1 MSPVSMSESDKDK
14 GTGISKK
21 NPLELNSS
29 PTSNGDSNNL
39 DSATSSNSS
48 PPSQPSKYSSIPVN
62 RVCITNETEPT
73 NDNRRDTETPFNS
86 TSGGSFT
93 QDCQSINDSSLSITS
108 IENNETAT
116 RAFNWQSSKTTVQ
129 ERLASLFNCETLADV
144 HFIVGHDNPP
154 NRIPA
159 HKFVLSIGS
168 PVFDV
173 MFNGQLTSEEDIE
186 IPDITD
192 IAAFMSLLRFLYT
205 DEVVIGPETVMTTLY
220 AAKKYAV
227 PILENSCVEF
237 LKQNLSPDNAFML
250 LMQSRLFDENALAQM
265 CLDTIDKSA
274 EEALEAEGFVDIDH
288 ATLISVLERNTLRIK
303 EINLF
308 KSVIK
313 WAKAECTRQNLPA
326 NLENQRKVLGKA
338 LYAIRFPLM
347 TIEEFASDVVESGIL
362 TDRECV
368 NLFLHF
374 VRNPKPTIEFP
385 EEPRSC
391 VKKEEVV
398 CRFAR
403 TDLRW
408 GYSGT
413 SDRIRFVVDRRIYI
427 VGFGLYGSIHG
438 VSDYQCTIQIIHT
451 GTSKVLASNDT
462 GFTCDGSSRTF
473 RVMFKKPVEIEPDVN
488 YTACAT
494 LKGSDSHY
502 GAGGSRKVVVDLI
515 CGGKVTFHFS
525 YAAGCNNGTSIEDG
539 QIPELIFYT

>member
-1 MSPVSMSESDKDK
+1 MNDLDKDK
-14 GTGISKK
+14 GTSITKK
-21 NPLELNSS
+21 NQPGLNSS
-29 PTSNGDSNNL
+29 SSNWNLNNTE
-39 DSATSSNSS
+39 STSSSTS
-48 PPSQPSKYSSIPVN
+48 PPSQSSKDASVPVN
-62 RVCITNETEPT
+62 RVTSNETGPT
-73 NDNRRDTETPFNS
+73 NNNRIRDSEAPFNS
-86 TSGGSFT
+86 SSVTKLTADS
-93 QDCQSINDSSLSITS
+93 QSSDESALSVSTAK
-108 IENNETAT
+108 NEAAT
-116 RAFNWQSSKTTVQ
+116 GYFNWQASRTTVQ
-129 ERLASLFNCETLADV
+129 ERLASLFNSETLADV
-144 HFIVGHDNPP
+144 HFIVGLGNPP
-154 NRIPA
+154 TRIPA

-173 MFNGQLTSEEDIE
+173 MFNGQLASTDEEIE

-192 IAAFMSLLRFLYT
+192 VPAFMALLRFLYT
-205 DEVVIGPETVMTTLY
+205 DEIVIGPETVMTTLY

-227 PILENSCVEF
+227 PILESACVGF

-250 LMQSRLFDENALAQM
+250 LMQSRLFDENVLAQM

-274 EEALEAEGFVDIDH
+274 EEALEAEGFLDIDH
-288 ATLISVLERNTLRIK
+288 ATLISVLERNTLQIK

-308 KSVIK
+308 RSVIK
-313 WAKAECTRQNLPA
+313 WAKAECSRQNLPA

-347 TIEEFASDVVESGIL
+347 TIEEFAVDVVESGIL
-362 TDRECV
+362 SDRECV

-374 VRNPKPTIEFP
+374 VRNPKPAIEFP

-391 VKKEEVV
+391 VRKEEVV
-398 CRFAR
+398 RRFAR

-451 GTSKVLASNDT
+451 GSSKVLATNET
-462 GFTCDGSSRTF
+462 GFTCDGSARAF
-473 RVMFKKPVEIEPDVN
+473 RVMFQKPVEIEPDVN

-502 GAGGSRKVVVDLI
+502 GAGGSRKVVVDLV